1 MARTASSKHFQRTQV
16 VVTTNGGQPTPGA
29 TYDIGPSTED
39 GQFYV
44 WERTGQAA
52 KLMGGPFSLLR
63 DAVSWSNGL
72 VVPPDGR
79 TPDF

>member
-1 MARTASSKHFQRTQV
+1 MARTASSKHFERLQV
-16 VVTTNGGQPTPGA
+16 MVITNGGQPTPGA

-39 GQFYV
+39 SRFYV

-52 KLMGGPFSLLR
+52 MLVGGPFILLR
-63 DAVSWSNGL
+63 DAATWAKGL